1 LSGPPAGV
9 VLAPPLLDRAVAAA
23 CAIADRLRDPVAVR
37 ATVEAMP
44 RQMRAPGDPSG
55 ALSPWGLARRAR
67 LFLTLRD
74 AVDERDWEEPA
85 RRHLRLAAE
94 ASQDAPLT
102 RPALFG
108 GTAGFALVLESFQ
121 RAEPG
126 YRTARDAVLGRLA
139 EQVLAREWRPRAG
152 VADDEYDV
160 ISGASGIVAC
170 LVSVDS
176 LGARAEAALRVLLDY
191 LVGLADTDQTRERWF
206 VPPPHYKHAEQ
217 HDLFPNGYVDL
228 GLAHGL
234 PGPLAALSLAW
245 EAGHRV
251 DGQRAAIE
259 RMSAWLLGRRR
270 PDPWGWHWPS
280 QVGVGASRP
289 EAEEPLPT
297 RSAWCYGDPGVAAA
311 LWLAGRATGDERL
324 CERATQ
330 AMEAVLQRPAE
341 VRRVF
346 SPTLCHG
353 LAGVLAICLR
363 FAEGA
368 ASPRIHSAV
377 AEHAEQVLGRCD
389 PGLPLG
395 VRDEDVP
402 GNLVDDP
409 SFVTGAD
416 GVATA
421 LLAAAVPEARS
432 WDRTLLIA

>member
-1 LSGPPAGV
+1 V
-9 VLAPPLLDRAVAAA
+9 N
-23 CAIADRLRDPVAVR
+23 
-37 ATVEAMP
+37 
-44 RQMRAPGDPSG
+44 
-55 ALSPWGLARRAR
+55 
-67 LFLTLRD
+67 
-74 AVDERDWEEPA
+74 ERDWEEPA
-85 RRHLRLAAE
+85 HRLLRVAAE
-94 ASQDAPLT
+94 ASQGAPLT

-126 YRTARDAVLGRLA
+126 YRAARDAVLERLV
-139 EQVLAREWRPRAG
+139 EQVLASGWRPSAG
-152 VADDEYDV
+152 VADHEYDV

-170 LVSVDS
+170 LVSIDS
-176 LGARAEAALRVLLDY
+176 LGARVEAALHVLLDY
-191 LVGLADTDQTRERWF
+191 LVGLADADQSCGERWF
-206 VPPPHYKHAEQ
+206 VPPSRYKHAEQ
-217 HDLFPNGYVDL
+217 HDLFPHGYVDL

-251 DGQRAAIE
+251 DGQRAAIK
-259 RMSAWLLGRRR
+259 RMSAWILARRR

-280 QVGVGASRP
+280 QLGVGAARP

-311 LWLAGRATGDERL
+311 LWLAGRSTGDERL
-324 CERATQ
+324 CESATQ
-330 AMEAVLQRPAE
+330 AMETVLQRPAE

-346 SPTLCHG
+346 SPTVCHG

-363 FAEGA
+363 FAEGT
-368 ASPRIHSAV
+368 ASPRIRAAV
-377 AEHAEQVLGRCD
+377 AEQVQQILERCD

-416 GVATA
+416 GVATV
-421 LLAAAVPEARS
+421 LLAAAFPDARS